1 MYLYTFNIY
10 FLLAAFIL
18 FLPPVV
24 LIEDFRLFF
33 FHMLALSYTFLFT
46 FPATSVLWQAH
57 EKLFIF
63 RLFKIFSCFKDGY
76 DEFQDFYMSKLEPEV
91 LFFFFPSTNCL
102 MKEAMFRFIFW
113 CKLLLSQPEIYTTS

>member
-10 FLLAAFIL
+10 FLLDAFIL

-91 LFFFFPSTNCL
+91 LFFFSP
-102 MKEAMFRFIFW
+102 AQIA
-113 CKLLLSQPEIYTTS
+113 